1 MSEISLPLQQKRSQR
16 SLGTI
21 RTDKDVF
28 QTILFNEE
36 KRLNY
41 YEKKLGDI
49 VSVLINILI
58 HWTITNHRH
67 LHKTSD

>member
-16 SLGTI
+16 SFGTI
-21 RTDKDVF
+21 RTDKDVL

-41 YEKKLGDI
+41 YEKKRRHCKR
-49 VSVLINILI
+49 SYKYINSLDD
-58 HWTITNHRH
+58 
-67 LHKTSD
+67 HKSSTFT

>member
-16 SLGTI
+16 SLGII
-21 RTDKDVF
+21 RTDKDVL

-41 YEKKLGDI
+41 YEK
-49 VSVLINILI
+49 N
-58 HWTITNHRH
+58 
-67 LHKTSD
+67 